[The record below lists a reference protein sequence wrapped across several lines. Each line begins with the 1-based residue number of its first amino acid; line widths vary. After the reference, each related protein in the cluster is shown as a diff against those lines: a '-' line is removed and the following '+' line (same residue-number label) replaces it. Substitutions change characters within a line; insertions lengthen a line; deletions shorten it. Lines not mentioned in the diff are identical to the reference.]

1 MKTCTKCKT
10 EKPFD
15 AFSLNKRQKD
25 GRQQWC
31 KACLS
36 AHHFA
41 NRDSILKRHAQY
53 REANRLKLRE
63 KQAQYNALNASKIRL
78 YSREWRAKIKSDPI
92 KFEKYRKQTAEGVR
106 QSKQRYP
113 EREKA
118 RLAVNNA
125 IIAGKITRPLS
136 CSMCGCGCKPEAH
149 HDSYDQSEW
158 FNVRWLCRP
167 CHEEHHRKYPEQKT
181 ENKQTTT

>member
-10 EKPFD
+10 EKPLD
-15 AFSLNKRQKD
+15 SFSMNKRQKD

-31 KACLS
+31 KACIS

-41 NRDSILKRHAQY
+41 NRDSILKKHAQY
-53 REANRLKLRE
+53 RESNRLKLRE
-63 KQAQYNALNASKIRL
+63 KQAEYNALNASKIRV
-78 YSREWRAKIKSDPI
+78 YSREWRAKIKSDPV

-106 QSKQRYP
+106 LSKQRYP

-118 RLAVNNA
+118 RLAVSNA
-125 IIAGKITRPLS
+125 IIAGKITRPSS
-136 CSMCGCGCKPEAH
+136 CSTCGCNCKPEAH

-181 ENKQTTT
+181 ENKMTTT

>member
-10 EKPFD
+10 EKSLD

-36 AHHFA
+36 AHHFS

-53 REANRLKLRE
+53 REANRVKLRE
-63 KQAQYNALNASKIRL
+63 KQAEYNALNASKIRV

-118 RLAVNNA
+118 RLAVSNA
-125 IIAGKITRPLS
+125 IIAGKITRPSS
-136 CSMCGCGCKPEAH
+136 CSLCGCECKPEAH
-149 HDSYDQSEW
+149 HDSYDQSKW

-181 ENKQTTT
+181 ENKLTTT